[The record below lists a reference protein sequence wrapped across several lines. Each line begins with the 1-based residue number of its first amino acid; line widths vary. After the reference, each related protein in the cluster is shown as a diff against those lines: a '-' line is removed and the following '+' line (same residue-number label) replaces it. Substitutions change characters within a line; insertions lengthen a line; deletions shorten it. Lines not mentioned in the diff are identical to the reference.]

1 MVIRRSSRSDMRRM
15 DRHIEGDDRRRDEP
29 PDLNVTAQIK
39 DNNLLLRLDNVL
51 MAGNSFSLRDA
62 VNRALAE
69 SNDVN
74 RVILNME
81 KATYVDTGG
90 LSLLLELHKRFTAEN
105 KTFILFRVTPRVK
118 QILNIVNMDKVF
130 NIRDH

>member
-1 MVIRRSSRSDMRRM
+1 MVIRRKSRADMRRM
-15 DRHIEGDDRRRDEP
+15 ERHIEGDDRRRDEP
-29 PDLNVTAQIK
+29 PDLNVTSQIK

-62 VNRALAE
+62 ASRALDE
-69 SNDVN
+69 NKNIN
-74 RVILNME
+74 RIIINME

-90 LSLLLELHKRFTAEN
+90 ISLLLELHKQFTAEK

-118 QILNIVNMDKVF
+118 QILDMVNLDKVF